1 MNENNSN
8 NSSTD
13 TSLVNEGLQDKIR
26 FGRFVLIVII
36 ILGELFL
43 YTWCRVSYTET
54 GFRISRH
61 KEEQKI
67 LKSYTDALSMEHD
80 RLLSPER
87 IAYIA
92 TKRLELVIPEPNQ
105 IIYMDM

>member
-1 MNENNSN
+1 M
-8 NSSTD
+8 D
-13 TSLVNEGLQDKIR
+13 TQVKGLQNKIN
-26 FGRFVLIVII
+26 FGRWIMIIVI
-36 ILGELFL
+36 LFGELFL

-54 GFRISRH
+54 GFKISQE
-61 KEEQKI
+61 KEKQKV
-67 LKSYTDALSMEHD
+67 LKAYTDALSMEND

-92 TKRLELVIPEPNQ
+92 TTRLNLIIPEPSQ

>member
-1 MNENNSN
+1 M
-8 NSSTD
+8 D
-13 TSLVNEGLQDKIR
+13 TQVKGLQNKIN
-26 FGRFVLIVII
+26 FGRWIMIIVI
-36 ILGELFL
+36 LFGELFL

-54 GFRISRH
+54 GFKISQE
-61 KEEQKI
+61 KEKQKV
-67 LKSYTDALSMEHD
+67 LKAYTDALSMEND

-92 TKRLELVIPEPNQ
+92 TTRLYLIIPEPSQ